1 MEKSLQSYNRQQK
14 LSIWAERVRA
24 CRESGQTVTQW
35 CEENSISVKTYYNW
49 QKRVYEMASTQ
60 EPQFADI
67 SVCRLRG
74 GGAIATV
81 QIGDG
86 QVEIHSGADVETL
99 TALFRAMKS
108 C

>member
-1 MEKSLQSYNRQQK
+1 MDKSLQSYNRQQK

-24 CRESGQTVTQW
+24 CRASGQTVTQW

-49 QKRVYEMASTQ
+49 QKRIYEMVSTQ
-60 EPQFADI
+60 EPQFAVI
-67 SVCRLRG
+67 SIYKMRG
-74 GGAIATV
+74 IGTIATV

-86 QVEIHSGADVETL
+86 QAEIHSGADVETL
-99 TALFRAMKS
+99 TALFLAMKS